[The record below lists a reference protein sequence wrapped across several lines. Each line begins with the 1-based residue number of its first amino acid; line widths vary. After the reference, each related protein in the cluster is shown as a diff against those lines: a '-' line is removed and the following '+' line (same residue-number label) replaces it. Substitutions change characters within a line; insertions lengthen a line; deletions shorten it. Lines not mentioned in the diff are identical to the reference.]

1 MRSKKFLIMAL
12 AAFMVLGS
20 AASSWATQ
28 TFKIGDADVKLN
40 ASLRLEASYDFQD
53 RGDVPYGQTDNTTD
67 FNMRMSPISRA
78 GIWINYGK
86 VTGFVEY
93 GLKADSRTSS
103 DTYLRH
109 AYGIYDMGGG
119 NSLLVGQA
127 WSIVALHF
135 PKQRL
140 FKENALYS
148 VGNLYLHRNQQIR
161 FTHKTDKI
169 ILKIALEDND
179 NYKDADDFGLTPAK
193 YLVEESTPALDASL
207 TFKPSSNITL
217 TPSGMIQRYKLKNN
231 GYGLTKEGKYDVNS
245 FAYHDVNVM
254 TWMAALDGTI
264 KSDVI
269 TTDFEAWY
277 GQNVGLSAIAFDE
290 RPSTKSISAGLPVA
304 NAYGS
309 DLKDV
314 NSYGGWLQF
323 AVPVNPVTVVYL
335 GGGYQHS
342 QVRNSGI
349 NYKDSVSSWGLFA
362 NFKYS
367 LTKHFYIQPEV
378 SYFNWGDAA
387 QRIHT
392 QSFSDEST
400 YYYGNDLGTELYTGV
415 FFQYDL

>member
-1 MRSKKFLIMAL
+1 MRGKKLLILAL
-12 AAFMVLGS
+12 SACMVLGS

-28 TFKIGDADVKLN
+28 AFKIGDADVKFN

-53 RGDVPYGQTDNTTD
+53 RGDVQYGQTDNTTD

-93 GLKADSRTSS
+93 GLKADSRVSA

-119 NSLLVGQA
+119 NSLLVGQT

-135 PKQRL
+135 PMQRL

-161 FTHKTDKI
+161 FTHKTDKL
-169 ILKIALEDND
+169 ILKVALEDND
-179 NYKDADDFGLTPAK
+179 NYKDADDFGLTQAN

-217 TPSGMIQRYKLKNN
+217 TPSGMIQRYKLKDNA
-231 GYGLTKEGKYDVNS
+231 LA
-245 FAYHDVNVM
+245 AYHDVNVM

-264 KSDVI
+264 KSDVL

-387 QRIHT
+387 VRYRSADIG
-392 QSFSDEST
+392 DST